1 VQEDIGDI
9 LTKSLLG
16 ADVDMELS
24 MVRDPVGEL
33 VVVGRY
39 TSWDLWRYS
48 LGVELQEVDR
58 RLGFGQGGRR
68 GDAVYGRRVAAADG
82 RVLLAGR
89 VFEIQNRDTLQSMQ
103 SLTPPVSDAVV
114 EHEGRAF
121 VIGAD
126 DNAGVIRFYEL
137 GCAP

>member
-1 VQEDIGDI
+1 
-9 LTKSLLG
+9 
-16 ADVDMELS
+16 MELS

-39 TSWDLWRYS
+39 TSWNLWRYS

-68 GDAVYGRRVAAADG
+68 GDAVYGRRIAAADG

-89 VFEIQNRDTLQSMQ
+89 VLEIQNRDTLQSVQ

-114 EHEGRAF
+114 AHKGRVF

-126 DNAGVIRFYEL
+126 KDAALMRFYEI